1 MRART
6 PSGSATAAGSGLLLL
21 ACGAA
26 TAAATAALAPTLP
39 GARIVAGGLVAAAA
53 VVAVLGAPGVRRRPV
68 VQALLA
74 GLGLGVAGQ
83 VFSSVGSDA
92 PAVVPAA
99 GAAVL
104 LWSALAPGRGGAL
117 RLALPVA
124 AAAGLTW
131 VNGAPGVPAA
141 VLAAVPAAVVVGE
154 ALAWPLSRARWSR
167 RTAVAALADV
177 DSLLVAAL
185 DLRGVDDIAAACDRI
200 CRLGSELLDGD
211 GALLYVQ
218 GPGRLLLG
226 GRHGRHPGV
235 VDTEAGRDPGL
246 DEVMRAGAVRPGDP
260 VLVPVAGAAGVIGV
274 LAVGGSRR
282 PLDGLTTGVV
292 QLFGSQ
298 AGAVLDRLNAIESLY
313 DDATRDPVTG
323 VGNRQQAAA
332 VIASLRPGDGL
343 LLLEVDAFESFRRA
357 NGDAAAD
364 LLLGQFGLHL
374 RKGTRAGDAVARYG
388 DHQFVVALPAL
399 KAPVE
404 FVVRRLVDSWM
415 AAGPSRTISVGGALH
430 LDGAPLDTVDRASSA
445 LTSARRRGG
454 GAGHVAADFAV
465 LTP

>member
-1 MRART
+1 MHAPIRSDPA
-6 PSGSATAAGSGLLLL
+6 SAAITGLLYL

-26 TAAATAALAPTLP
+26 TALIPTLP
-39 GARIVAGGLVAAAA
+39 GARVVAGSLVVAAA
-53 VVAVLGAPGVRRRPV
+53 VVTVLGAPGVRRRPV
-68 VQALLA
+68 LQAVLA
-74 GLGLGVAGQ
+74 GLGLGIAGQ
-83 VFSSVGSDA
+83 VLASVGSDG
-92 PAVVPAA
+92 PTIVSAA

-104 LWSALAPGRGGAL
+104 LWSALAAGRGGAL
-117 RLALPVA
+117 CLALPVA

-131 VNGAPGVPAA
+131 VNGAPGEPAA
-141 VLAAVPAAVVVGE
+141 ILAAVPAAVVVGE
-154 ALAWPLSRARWSR
+154 VLAWPLSRARWAR
-167 RTAVAALADV
+167 RTAEAALADV

-226 GRHGRHPGV
+226 ARHGRHPEV
-235 VDTEAGRDPGL
+235 VEGELGREATL
-246 DEVMRAGAVRPGDP
+246 DEVMRVGAVRPGEP
-260 VLVPVAGAAGVIGV
+260 VLVPVTGVAGVIGV

-282 PLDGLTTGVV
+282 RLDGLTTGVI

-298 AGAVLDRLNAIESLY
+298 AGAVLDRLNAIEALY

-332 VIASLRPGDGL
+332 LIASLRPGDGL

-357 NGDAAAD
+357 NGDAAGD
-364 LLLGQFGLHL
+364 LLLGQLGLHL
-374 RKGTRAGDAVARYG
+374 RNGTRAGDAIARYG
-388 DHQFVVALPAL
+388 DHQFVVSLADL

-404 FVVRRLVDSWM
+404 LVVRRLIDSWL
-415 AAGPSRTISVGGALH
+415 AAGPGRTISVGGALH

-445 LTSARRRGG
+445 LASAKRRGG

-465 LTP
+465 LTA

>member
-1 MRART
+1 MHART
-6 PSGSATAAGSGLLLL
+6 PSDSATAAGTGLLLL

-26 TAAATAALAPTLP
+26 TATAALVPTLP
-39 GARIVAGGLVAAAA
+39 GARIVAGSLVAAAA

-68 VQALLA
+68 VQAVLA
-74 GLGLGVAGQ
+74 GFGLGVAGQ

-92 PAVVPAA
+92 PAVVPVA

-104 LWSALAPGRGGAL
+104 LWSALAAGRGGAL

-124 AAAGLTW
+124 AAAGITW
-131 VNGAPGVPAA
+131 VNGAPAVPAGL
-141 VLAAVPAAVVVGE
+141 LAAVPAAVVVGE
-154 ALAWPLSRARWSR
+154 ALAWPLSRARWAR
-167 RTAVAALADV
+167 RTAEAALADV

-211 GALLYVQ
+211 GALLYVH

-226 GRHGRHPGV
+226 GRHGRHPEV
-235 VDTEAGRDPGL
+235 VDTEVGRDAAL
-246 DEVMRAGAVRPGDP
+246 EEAMRVGAVHQGDP
-260 VLVPVAGAAGVIGV
+260 VLVPVTGAAGVLGV
-274 LAVGGSRR
+274 LAVGGCRR
-282 PLDGLTTGVV
+282 PLDGLTAGVV

-298 AGAVLDRLNAIESLY
+298 AGAVLDRLNTIESLY

-323 VGNRQQAAA
+323 VGNRRQAAT

-357 NGDAAAD
+357 NGDAAGD
-364 LLLGQFGLHL
+364 LLLGQLGLHL
-374 RKGTRAGDAVARYG
+374 RNGTRAGDAIARYG
-388 DHQFVVALPAL
+388 DHQFVVALPGL

-404 FVVRRLVDSWM
+404 LVVRRLVDSWL
-415 AAGPSRTISVGGALH
+415 AAGPGRTISVGGALH

-445 LTSARRRGG
+445 LASARRRGG

-465 LTP
+465 FTA